1 MSTLNTIDLQDDEFV
16 YYSAVNGLVDQSYL
30 KDYLNLNVN
39 LSHLYK
45 QWSEVDC
52 LT

>member
-45 QWSEVDC
+45 QWSEVGC
-52 LT
+52 ST